1 MKNLMN
7 QIMISLPFRT
17 LFIEQKRE
25 EIWLDLQMNRMIY
38 HLFMIINPYKL
49 GTNFSNNNSNQYHP
63 ESIVFGQL
71 IFNWQRMYTNMGKR
85 KEIEEKKVRIE
96 MKE

>member
-1 MKNLMN
+1 MN
-7 QIMISLPFRT
+7 H
-17 LFIEQKRE
+17 
-25 EIWLDLQMNRMIY
+25 MIY
-38 HLFMIINPYKL
+38 HLFMIINPIKL
-49 GTNFSNNNSNQYHP
+49 GTNSSNNNSSQYNP

-71 IFNWQRMYTNMGKR
+71 IFNWLKVYTNMGKR